1 MRGHKKGGRTKRQNS
16 SKGLSTHYNDVRR
29 LGNGIGLGVSAR
41 PFGQQSQSGDNE
53 EVLKCCLM
61 LVEDTYVSNIHIILF
76 HHPPTHVRDEVEEE
90 GAIMHVESGWCLTRG
105 HRLPFTRVQL
115 NTWESGSQF
124 NPLHN
129 VHPPSTVS
137 HSAQSVTLKVA
148 KRVERGHRKET
159 MRRDAEGPC
168 ESMPVY

>member
-1 MRGHKKGGRTKRQNS
+1 MFPLQRDDDHDEDNPVPSSPTHCSLCHCCCCLCCYAPDGLYPIVLYVCLCRENYPFIYSMTFRTNKTFHEHHRFRIGSSTTLLNGGHKKGGRTKRQNS

-76 HHPPTHVRDEVEEE
+76 HHPH
-90 GAIMHVESGWCLTRG
+90 TRA
-105 HRLPFTRVQL
+105 R
-115 NTWESGSQF
+115 
-124 NPLHN
+124 
-129 VHPPSTVS
+129 
-137 HSAQSVTLKVA
+137 
-148 KRVERGHRKET
+148 
-159 MRRDAEGPC
+159 
-168 ESMPVY
+168 

>member
-1 MRGHKKGGRTKRQNS
+1 M
-16 SKGLSTHYNDVRR
+16 
-29 LGNGIGLGVSAR
+29 SAR

-76 HHPPTHVRDEVEEE
+76 HHPTHVRDEVEEE
-90 GAIMHVESGWCLTRG
+90 GAITHVESGWCLTRG

-137 HSAQSVTLKVA
+137 QSAQPVTLNVA